1 MDTAHW
7 NRVKELFE
15 QALEKPQTNR
25 LEFLREQCAEDSAT
39 FVEVKDLL
47 SADERPHSIL
57 EGPAVDALD
66 LPDGFLAEG
75 TRIGVYK
82 IVRGIGQGGMGA
94 VYLAERAD
102 GHFRQ
107 QVALK
112 IIKRGMDSVE
122 ILKRFEAER
131 QILAQLHH
139 PHIARLLDGGLTDDG
154 LPYFT
159 MEYVDGHPIHEY
171 CDTHRLSVTE
181 RLRIFQTVL
190 SAVQYAHQNLVV
202 HRDLKPGNLL
212 ITGDGAVKLV
222 DFGIAKVVGGE
233 HDFDALTALTQTG
246 MRAMTPGYASPEQ
259 VRGEPVT
266 TASDVYSLGVVLFEL
281 LTGKSPYLNTGGSLK
296 KLEEAICDTAPDKP
310 SRALSRVEQ
319 AVTNTT
325 TDTIEKISHLRDDEP
340 RRLRKTL
347 AGDLDTICLKALR
360 KEPERRYQSV
370 EQLAD
375 DIERFLTARPIH
387 ARPDSFSYRAGKF
400 VKRNLIAVSATALVV
415 AGIVT
420 LVAFY
425 TSRLEHERDNAQQE
439 AEKAKQVTALLTS
452 FFEEADPNLSK
463 GEEIT
468 AREMLDQATDRIESE
483 LADQP
488 EIQGEMLN
496 VIGNVYIK
504 LGDYD
509 VAKDV
514 LFRALAV
521 QQIAPGKFSS
531 EVALTLH
538 DLGTIYYNLGVY
550 DSCEIYYQQSA
561 DIDKRL
567 FGVNSKPYAID
578 VGDVA
583 IAIRARGDFKRA
595 EPMFRQALALK
606 TELFGADD
614 IEVAHTLNHL
624 GRLLTFLGKNGE
636 AEPLLRRGLKIR
648 LDTYG
653 PDHVEVVA
661 SRGSLASL
669 LNDQKRYDEAYE
681 LYLTSF
687 ASIKKIMGDEHHYVG
702 AILGSMGATRYRKG
716 DYLAADTLYQEALRV
731 LRKNLGD
738 SHPNLSYSLD
748 GLGLTYMKQGKLHEA
763 DSLLRQS
770 LKLREDG
777 FTREHWLTAVSEGS
791 LGELLTIEG
800 EYSEA
805 EPLLLHSLTVLSEK
819 YSEDNS
825 HVQRTYRRLA
835 DLYLAQGDSSHA
847 EMYLAKLTSN

>member
-7 NRVKELFE
+7 NRVKGLFE
-15 QALEKPQTNR
+15 RALEKPQENR

-39 FVEVKDLL
+39 FAEVSDLL

-75 TRIGVYK
+75 TQIGVYK
-82 IVRGIGQGGMGA
+82 IVRRIGQGGMGA

-102 GHFRQ
+102 GHFKQ

-112 IIKRGMDSVE
+112 IIKRGMDSAE

-131 QILAQLHH
+131 QILAHLHH
-139 PHIARLLDGGLTDDG
+139 PNIARLLDGGLTDDG

-159 MEYVDGHPIHEY
+159 MEYVDGQPIHEY

-212 ITGDGAVKLV
+212 VTDDGTIKLV
-222 DFGIAKVVGGE
+222 DFGIAKVVGGDS
-233 HDFDALTALTQTG
+233 DFDVLTALTQTG

-310 SRALSRVEQ
+310 SRALSRVEK
-319 AVTNTT
+319 ADTVTLAT
-325 TDTIEKISHLRDDEP
+325 ISHLRDDEP

-375 DIERFLTARPIH
+375 DIERYLSARPIL

-400 VKRNLIAVSATALVV
+400 VKRNVVAVSASVLVV
-415 AGIVT
+415 TGIVT

-425 TSRLEHERDNAQQE
+425 TSRLERERDNAQQE

-468 AREMLDQATDRIESE
+468 AREMLDQATERIEDE

-509 VAKDV
+509 VAIAI
-514 LFRALAV
+514 LQRALNV
-521 QQIAPGKFSS
+521 QETTHGRRSA

-538 DLGTIYYNLGVY
+538 DLGTIYYNLGMY
-550 DSCEIYYQQSA
+550 DSCEFYYQQSA
-561 DIDKRL
+561 DIDKQL
-567 FGVNSKPYAID
+567 FGENSRPYAID
-578 VGDVA
+578 VSDIAVA
-583 IAIRARGDFKRA
+583 IRMQGDFKRA
-595 EPMFRQALALK
+595 EPMFRQALKLK
-606 TELFGADD
+606 SELFGEHDV
-614 IEVAHTLNHL
+614 EVAHTLNHL
-624 GRLLTFLGKNGE
+624 GRLLTFLGKYDE

-648 LDTYG
+648 LDSYG
-653 PDHVEVVA
+653 PEHVEVVA
-661 SRGSLASL
+661 SRGALAGL
-669 LNDQKRYDEAYE
+669 LGNEKKYPEAYE
-681 LYLTSF
+681 LYLQNLKTLR
-687 ASIKKIMGDEHHYVG
+687 KLMGDEHHYVG
-702 AILGSMGATRYRKG
+702 ATMGSLAAIEYRSGAYP
-716 DYLAADTLYQEALRV
+716 AADTLYQEALRI
-731 LRKNLGD
+731 LRKNLD
-738 SHPNLSYSLD
+738 ASNPNLSYSLD
-748 GLGLTYMKQGKLHEA
+748 GLGLTYLKQGFTTKA
-763 DSLLRQS
+763 DSLLRLS
-770 LKLREDG
+770 LKLREDA
-777 FTREHWLTAVSEGS
+777 FTRDHWLTAISEGS
-791 LGELLTIEG
+791 LGELLTVTG
-800 EYSEA
+800 KYASA
-805 EPLLLHSLTVLSEK
+805 EELLLHSLAVLAKK

-825 HVQRTYRRLA
+825 RIQQTYQRLA
-835 DLYLAQGDSSHA
+835 DLYLAQGDSSRA
-847 EMYLAKLTSN
+847 ELYLAKLTSN